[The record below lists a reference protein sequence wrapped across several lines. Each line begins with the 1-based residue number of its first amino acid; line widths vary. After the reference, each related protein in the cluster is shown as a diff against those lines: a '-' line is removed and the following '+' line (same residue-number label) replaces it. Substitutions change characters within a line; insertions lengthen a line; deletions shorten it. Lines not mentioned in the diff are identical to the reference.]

1 MKRIVA
7 LTVSSLFGFVFI
19 GALLFGPAGTFA
31 YWQAWVF
38 IAIFVILT
46 TVPNAYLAVRR
57 PDVLQRRLQAGP
69 TAESR
74 PAQKFASVGYVALFV
89 AVALVS
95 AFDHRFG
102 WSTVPTAVVVLGQVL
117 VAVGLGIAMTVILV
131 NSYAAANVRVES
143 GQELVSTGLYGFVRH
158 PMYFGVLIMMV
169 GCPLALDSLWGLVVL
184 VPGFVVFAVRI
195 LDEEKLLR
203 AELAGYREY
212 TEKVRYRLIPG
223 LW

>member
-7 LTVSSLFGFVFI
+7 LTVSSVLGFVFM
-19 GALLFGPAGTFA
+19 GALLFLPAGTFA

-38 IAIFVILT
+38 IAIFAVLT

-57 PDVLQRRLQAGP
+57 PDVLQRRMHAGP
-69 TAESR
+69 TAETR
-74 PAQKFASVGYVALFV
+74 PAQKFASVGFLVQFV

-131 NSYAAANVRVES
+131 NSYAAANVTVES
-143 GQELVSTGLYGFVRH
+143 GQGLVSTGLYGFVRH
-158 PMYFGVLIMMV
+158 PMYFGVLITMV

-184 VPGFVVFAVRI
+184 VPALVVFAVRI

-203 AELAGYREY
+203 SDLAGYPEY
-212 TEKVRYRLIPG
+212 TEKVRYRLVPYV
-223 LW
+223 W